1 MLVLHRR
8 LDYAVSMM
16 FHTVTVQT
24 NEKLHTMCEGHA
36 ECRCPIITGERACML
51 VALINTFV
59 TETNWVSLEMDSK
72 DYMEFRLYVSLAS
85 LRDRG

>member
-1 MLVLHRR
+1 M
-8 LDYAVSMM
+8 DYASSMM

-24 NEKLHTMCEGHA
+24 NQKLHTLCADHA

-59 TETNWVSLEMDSK
+59 SETNWVSLEMSDK
-72 DYMEFRLYVSLAS
+72 DYTEFRLYVTLAS

>member
-1 MLVLHRR
+1 
-8 LDYAVSMM
+8 
-16 FHTVTVQT
+16 
-24 NEKLHTMCEGHA
+24 
-36 ECRCPIITGERACML
+36 ML